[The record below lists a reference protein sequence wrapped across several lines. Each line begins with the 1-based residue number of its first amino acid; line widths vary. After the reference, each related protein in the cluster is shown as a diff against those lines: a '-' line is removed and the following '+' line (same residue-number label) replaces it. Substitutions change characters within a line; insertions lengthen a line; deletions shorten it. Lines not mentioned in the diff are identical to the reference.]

1 MAQGFVIRRATQDDV
16 EAVAALFDAY
26 RQFYRLPSDRVGAL
40 NFIRER
46 LARDESVI
54 FVACQGSTAVGFTQL
69 YPSFTSAG
77 MARIFILNDLFVASE
92 ARRQGVARALLRHAA
107 EFGKAEGAV
116 RLTLSTAHDNANAQ
130 AAYEREGWIPDTA
143 FRVYSLP
150 LEPR

>member
-1 MAQGFVIRRATQDDV
+1 MQDDV

-26 RQFYRLPSDRVGAL
+26 RKFYRQPSDRAGAL

-54 FVACQGSTAVGFTQL
+54 FVACQGPAALGFTQL

-77 MARIFILNDLFVASE
+77 MARIFVLNDLFVAPE

-130 AAYEREGWIPDTA
+130 AAYEKEGWIPDTT

-150 LEPR
+150 IEPR